1 MLRSVKTISAIILLS
16 ALMLLGVGQQ
26 ISQSLKVS
34 CTNQERA
41 RLLAPDGEHAA
52 VMFLRDCGPETGASL
67 QVSIMRAER
76 ETSNLPGNVLATDQ
90 VEPDYTLYWADARTL
105 EIGNVTG
112 AMIRR
117 RDQLEEFTIR
127 YRP

>member
-1 MLRSVKTISAIILLS
+1 MLRSVKTLSAIILLS

-26 ISQSLKVS
+26 ISQSLKVT
-34 CTNQERA
+34 CTNEERA
-41 RLLAPDGEHAA
+41 RLLAPGGEHAA
-52 VMFLRDCGPETGASL
+52 VMFLRDCGPDTGISL

-90 VEPDYTLYWADARTL
+90 VEPDYALNWVDAHTL

-112 AMIRR
+112 QVIRQR
-117 RDQLEEFTIR
+117 EQLDDFTIR
-127 YRP
+127 YAP